1 VTASISARTARATS
15 TVLAFDCFR
24 MPRDTCGRRLKRA
37 TERSFSSPS
46 SARPTCRRRTGTS
59 SRNVMTR
66 SLNASG
72 VGNSPAVFTTN
83 SRRALSMRPDG
94 ISTFSRRS
102 AATTSVTVSW
112 YAASRSA
119 SRRTRTAKRFSPPMM
134 IEPTPG
140 SRWRRSF
147 TTVSAY
153 SVSCRSPTPSALTE
167 IHMIA
172 FASRSTLLTT
182 GSSASS
188 GSWPRTR
195 AILSRTSFA
204 AVSMSRSS
212 SNSIVIRLTF
222 SVDSEVRV
230 LMPSIVLISSS
241 RTSVTSFS
249 TTSGSAPGSVVA
261 TLTIGKS
268 MSGSSRTGSFV

>member
-1 VTASISARTARATS
+1 
-15 TVLAFDCFR
+15 
-24 MPRDTCGRRLKRA
+24 
-37 TERSFSSPS
+37 
-46 SARPTCRRRTGTS
+46 
-59 SRNVMTR
+59 
-66 SLNASG
+66 
-72 VGNSPAVFTTN
+72 
-83 SRRALSMRPDG
+83 
-94 ISTFSRRS
+94 
-102 AATTSVTVSW
+102 
-112 YAASRSA
+112 
-119 SRRTRTAKRFSPPMM
+119 MM

-140 SRWRRSF
+140 RRWSRSF

-153 SVSCRSPTPSALTE
+153 SVSDRRLAPSALSE

-195 AILSRTSFA
+195 AILSRTSCA
-204 AVSMSRSS
+204 AVSMSRSR
-212 SNSIVIRLTF
+212 SNSTVMRLTF
-222 SVDSEVRV
+222 SLDSDVSV
-230 LMPSIVLISSS
+230 LMPSMVLISSS